1 MALSWQTA
9 ASWGSSGSGTYA
21 VYRDTTPNF
30 VPSNSNRLAK
40 GLTGLS
46 YTDSA
51 APNNVTLYYL
61 VRAENNETCS
71 NGPNNSGVQD
81 DNTVYLSARDELS
94 QPVPADVSPSL
105 RGARVTDTNVR
116 LSWAAASG
124 AVSYNVYRA
133 DNPQMAG
140 STLLGSTGALV
151 FEDIGEAAGPTSR
164 YYLVKGANSCGTEG
178 P

>member
-1 MALSWQTA
+1 MAQLFSWQ
-9 ASWGSSGSGTYA
+9 Y
-21 VYRDTTPNF
+21 
-30 VPSNSNRLAK
+30 
-40 GLTGLS
+40 
-46 YTDSA
+46 SA
-51 APNNVTLYYL
+51 A
-61 VRAENNETCS
+61 
-71 NGPNNSGVQD
+71 
-81 DNTVYLSARDELS
+81 
-94 QPVPADVSPSL
+94 ADVSPSL

-116 LSWAAASG
+116 LNWAAASG

-151 FEDIGEAAGPTSR
+151 FEDIGEATGPTSR